1 MRKLIIILTL
11 SIVAIL
17 MVGCGTKD
25 QASNTEALTKQSIQS
40 TPSLPTA
47 TDTPNQTPS
56 ATAGGTTDTQK
67 TQISTPAPN
76 NSSGVVAKSNNAVSS
91 QDKEDVLNQMDK
103 ELDSLFSDLGK
114 LEDVQDSDLNLN

>member
-1 MRKLIIILTL
+1 MRKLMIILTL

-17 MVGCGTKD
+17 TVGCSTKG
-25 QASNTEALTKQSIQS
+25 QASNAEVQTKHSVQS

-56 ATAGGTTDTQK
+56 TTTGGTTIT
-67 TQISTPAPN
+67 TPAPS